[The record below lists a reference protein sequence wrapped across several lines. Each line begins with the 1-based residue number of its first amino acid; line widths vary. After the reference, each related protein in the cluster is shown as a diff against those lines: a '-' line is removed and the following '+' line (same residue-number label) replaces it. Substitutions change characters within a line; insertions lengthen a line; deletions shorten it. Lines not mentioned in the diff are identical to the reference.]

1 MKKIIIAI
9 IAIATMMTMVSC
21 NREPKSE
28 TTGDN
33 TLVLSSGVE
42 VTFGEVVL
50 GEMIPAGTIKIETIE
65 TETIET
71 ETIEEE
77 TIIEESTSYVSDEY
91 LAELEY
97 NSQTN
102 RW

>member
-28 TTGDN
+28 TTDDN
-33 TLVLSSGVE
+33 TLILSSGVE

-50 GEMIPAGTIKIETIE
+50 GPMIPCGSIV
-65 TETIET
+65 
-71 ETIEEE
+71 EEE
-77 TIIEESTSYVSDEY
+77 DDAPYVSDEY
-91 LAELEY
+91 LAEIEY

>member
-1 MKKIIIAI
+1 MKKIIITI
-9 IAIATMMTMVSC
+9 IAIATMMTIVSC

-28 TTGDN
+28 TTDDN

-42 VTFGEVVL
+42 VTFGEAVL
-50 GEMIPAGTIKIETIE
+50 GEMTPVGTIEV
-65 TETIET
+65 ETIET

-77 TIIEESTSYVSDEY
+77 TIIEESTPYVSDEY

>member
-1 MKKIIIAI
+1 MKKIIITL

-21 NREPKSE
+21 NEEPKSE
-28 TTGDN
+28 TTNDN
-33 TLVLSSGVE
+33 TLILSSGVE
-42 VTFGEVVL
+42 VTFGEVIL
-50 GEMIPAGTIKIETIE
+50 GEMIPAGTIEVETIE
-65 TETIET
+65 M

-77 TIIEESTSYVSDEY
+77 TIEEEMIVEETIPYVSDEY
-91 LAELEY
+91 LAEVEY

>member
-9 IAIATMMTMVSC
+9 IAIAAMMTMVSC
-21 NREPKSE
+21 NEEPKSK
-28 TTGDN
+28 TTDDN
-33 TLVLSSGVE
+33 TLILSSGVE

-50 GEMIPAGTIKIETIE
+50 GEMIPAGTIEVETVE
-65 TETIET
+65 TETIEV

-77 TIIEESTSYVSDEY
+77 TIIEKNTPYVSDEY
-91 LAELEY
+91 LAEIEY